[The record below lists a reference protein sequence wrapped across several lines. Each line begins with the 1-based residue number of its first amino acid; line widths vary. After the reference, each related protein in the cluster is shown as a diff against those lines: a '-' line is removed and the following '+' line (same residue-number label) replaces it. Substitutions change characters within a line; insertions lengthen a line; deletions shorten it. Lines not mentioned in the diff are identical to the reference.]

1 MWVNIAYSQKLLA
14 LLLEGRRADVG
25 VLALRQLVEVAV
37 ELVGQ
42 QRVSRKQIFLEKM
55 RHVLCEEMGGEV
67 GGYREGCLG
76 DAVYAFFLVAFLR
89 QYLYRELN
97 SYGVFSF
104 FNLTPKMT
112 WKPISITSLFK
123 LSKFLAGLFV
133 SNKNYLSS
141 SHMSILF
148 DRKC

>member
-14 LLLEGRRADVG
+14 LLLEGRRADVC

-42 QRVSRKQIFLEKM
+42 QRVSRKQIFLKTKIRM
-55 RHVLCEEMGGEV
+55 LYGGTEGRV
-67 GGYREGCLG
+67 GGYREGCLR
-76 DAVYAFFLVAFLR
+76 DAIYAFLLVAFLR

-104 FNLTPKMT
+104 FNLTPKM
-112 WKPISITSLFK
+112 I
-123 LSKFLAGLFV
+123 
-133 SNKNYLSS
+133 
-141 SHMSILF
+141 
-148 DRKC
+148 